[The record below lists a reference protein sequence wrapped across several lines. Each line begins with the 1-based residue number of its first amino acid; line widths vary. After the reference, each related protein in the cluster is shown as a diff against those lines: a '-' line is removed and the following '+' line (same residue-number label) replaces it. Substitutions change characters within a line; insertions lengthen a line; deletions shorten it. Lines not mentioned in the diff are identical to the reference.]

1 LPPPAFRNDVVEV
14 KALQNPPAGVK
25 TVMEAACIMF
35 DEKPI
40 MKADPNK
47 PGG

>member
-1 LPPPAFRNDVVEV
+1 MVEV